1 MKTLLE
7 PIMDKTRLRHKSR
20 MTDITKT
27 KKTVQGYIENLAGS
41 VSEKIIDGNIFLKI
55 VKPILSDVVIF

>member
-7 PIMDKTRLRHKSR
+7 PIMDKTKFRHKSR
-20 MTDITKT
+20 MTDLTKT

-41 VSEKIIDGNIFLKI
+41 ASEKIIDGNIFLKI
-55 VKPILSDVVIF
+55 VKAILSF